1 MQDFL
6 LVLKYLLSLL
16 TPLLLLWV
24 FVETLFTNLENE
36 ENNGN

>member
-24 FVETLFTNLENE
+24 LVETLFTNLENE